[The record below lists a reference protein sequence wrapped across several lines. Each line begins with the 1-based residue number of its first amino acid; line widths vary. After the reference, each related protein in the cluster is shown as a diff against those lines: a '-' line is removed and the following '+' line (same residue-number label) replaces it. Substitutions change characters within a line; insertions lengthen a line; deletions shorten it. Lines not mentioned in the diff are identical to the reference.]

1 MFIDDELQKFWRRT
15 GYHLHRYKENY
26 DKLPTAPALD
36 SHLKKFEADFV
47 DRDEPDI
54 PFWKERHPNTFDED
68 FPEATGGYDGTRRG
82 LLSSFTMKYLVRQ
95 YLQSKPGA
103 QLIEHRA
110 LMQSVRQ
117 FYEDALNDDE
127 KLQLRRLLIS
137 RLQMNKRANQYAKI
151 LGLYR
156 VSAIE
161 KWSLEQTSGKYEP
174 TTFRKKRKIFFFFF
188 LGELPSLASF
198 ISTLIPMA
206 RDPHIIAS
214 PHNLWEPPWP
224 SLATVKEMWRLRLK
238 ALAGA

>member
-1 MFIDDELQKFWRRT
+1 M
-15 GYHLHRYKENY
+15 
-26 DKLPTAPALD
+26 D

-188 LGELPSLASF
+188 FFGRVAESRLFHL
-198 ISTLIPMA
+198 
-206 RDPHIIAS
+206 DPDSDGKRS
-214 PHNLWEPPWP
+214 PYYRKP
-224 SLATVKEMWRLRLK
+224 AQFMGAAM
-238 ALAGA
+238 ALAGYSEGDVEAAIKSSGRRVMTRSWKIR